1 MEACANSPSLPG
13 LVAAYSADTCSD
25 GLPSAPL
32 SVMPTRRRFYAKGKM
47 MGYSHR
53 SLCGLTCPRLTAT
66 RGRALLRS
74 YLADFHAR
82 IFRQPE
88 KEQVSPAAAPASGK
102 SLPGLLARFDHDTCS
117 WKTPQ
122 SSLLADS
129 TLFSVTWPRSGLML
143 AGACYRRPTLAPRT
157 SGNGCGLWAT
167 PSATDGQRG
176 GTITPQMTGQSLPQM
191 INTPE
196 KWPTQLATDG
206 SHGGPNQKGGK
217 GDLRL
222 SSAVRSIPTPTVHGN
237 YNRAGASPT
246 SGDGLATFVSLF
258 PTPTATNT
266 KAVHMRWSDNGKPW
280 EARSYLPTPT
290 CNDAKNSTLPPSQEK
305 RDGMAGYPMRNGE
318 SSGGQL
324 NPDWVEWLMGWP
336 IDWTSLEPLTTI
348 RPHDWSVEPPDVPRV
363 ATGIPA
369 RVDRLKALGNG
380 QVPQCAA
387 EAWTQLHKRL
397 TEDR

>member
-1 MEACANSPSLPG
+1 MSWMISKAMMVACANSPSSQG
-13 LVAAYSADTCSD
+13 LVAAFSADTCSD
-25 GLPSAPL
+25 GELSAPL
-32 SVMPTRRRFYAKGKM
+32 SVMPTRRRFYVKDKM

-74 YLADFHAR
+74 YLEDFHAR

-88 KEQVSPAAAPASGK
+88 REQVSPAAAPASGK
-102 SLPGLLARFDHDTCS
+102 SLPGLLARFDRATS
-117 WKTPQ
+117 LWKTPQ
-122 SSLLADS
+122 SSLLEGS
-129 TLFSVTWPRSGLML
+129 MLFSGTWQRSGLML
-143 AGACYRRPTLAPRT
+143 AGECYRRPMLVRRT
-157 SGNGCGLWAT
+157 SGSGCGLWAT

-196 KWPTQLATDG
+196 KWPTPLATDG
-206 SHGGPNQKGGK
+206 SHGGPKQKGGK
-217 GDLRL
+217 VDLRL
-222 SSAVRSIPTPTVHGN
+222 SSAVLAIPTH
-237 YNRAGASPT
+237 
-246 SGDGLATFVSLF
+246 
-258 PTPTATNT
+258 
-266 KAVHMRWSDNGKPW
+266 
-280 EARSYLPTPT
+280 T

-305 RDGMAGYPMRNGE
+305 RNGMAGYLMRNGE

-324 NPDWVEWLMGWP
+324 NPDWVCWLMGWP
-336 IDWTSLEPLTTI
+336 TGWTSLEPLTAI
-348 RPHDWSVEPPDVPRV
+348 RTHDWSIEPPDVPRV

-387 EAWTQLHKRL
+387 EAWRQLHKRL